1 MEKWA
6 SNWLEMHS
14 QRHRFSFFPGEVQ
27 PQLSYSSPT
36 RGLRQS
42 VQNFGFQ
49 RSPPPPPPPPT
60 QIVALEV
67 KSTICI

>member
-6 SNWLEMHS
+6 SKWLEMHS
-14 QRHRFSFFPGEVQ
+14 QRHRFSFFFPEEVQ
-27 PQLSYSSPT
+27 PPLSYSSPT

-49 RSPPPPPPPPT
+49 PPPPPPPPRT
-60 QIVALEV
+60 QPLWVQP
-67 KSTICI
+67 